1 MLRLF
6 DHPHAHDDYEPQF
19 TPEEK
24 ELRRIRIYSYHMKPT
39 DGTATILRI
48 ELWQGL
54 LLFAA
59 AVTLG
64 QTKLIDVEALLI
76 GGVFMGIN
84 FFLLGFGI
92 LWVLGPL
99 AGKGKVRAGV
109 SLLILK
115 SILFLGLLTALFF
128 RFQIDGL
135 SFAVGFS
142 TLILAIFFEAITH
155 SLK

>member
-1 MLRLF
+1 
-6 DHPHAHDDYEPQF
+6 
-19 TPEEK
+19 
-24 ELRRIRIYSYHMKPT
+24 MKPT
-39 DGTATILRI
+39 AGTATILRI

-54 LLFAA
+54 LLFAT

-64 QTKLIDVEALLI
+64 QSKLIDVKALLI
-76 GGVFMGIN
+76 GGVFMGVN

-92 LWVLGPL
+92 LWVLTPL
-99 AGKGKVRAGV
+99 ASKGRVRAGV

-115 SILFLGLLTALFF
+115 IIIFLSLLILLFF

-135 SFAVGFS
+135 SFALGFS
-142 TLILAIFFEAITH
+142 TLILAVLVEGVAH